1 MQSQSQG
8 TLAVAFISSP
18 DGAALS
24 GAAPGRGALNLG
36 TVSYASGART
46 SNVQMRH
53 LDGRFVVA
61 TRFGM
66 SIQDASQRFSTATVL
81 ASMALPEPH
90 FTLRLDGMKLE
101 TTPQVIQGR
110 VRVGETLQHRLE
122 IEVPTSLTE
131 KNSQLQ
137 NAIVFQIIPN

>member
-1 MQSQSQG
+1 MQSQGQG
-8 TLAVAFISSP
+8 SLAVAFIASP
-18 DGAALS
+18 DGATLS
-24 GAAPGRGALNLG
+24 GMAPGRGALNLG
-36 TVSYASGART
+36 TVSYASGARM

-66 SIQDASQRFSTATVL
+66 SIQDTAQRLSSATVL
-81 ASMALPEPH
+81 ASMALPEPY
-90 FTLRLDGMKLE
+90 FTLRLDGMKLG

-137 NAIVFQIIPN
+137 NAIIFQIVPN